1 MAEIYGVDRFRK
13 SPNHYTMLFNI
24 MNGESVQVNYF
35 LKPTGFSN
43 FHLNSTIIA
52 YMSLNSS
59 TDISLL
65 KEKMFPKFPF
75 KNLIPDEVLHFK

>member
-1 MAEIYGVDRFRK
+1 
-13 SPNHYTMLFNI
+13 

-75 KNLIPDEVLHFK
+75 KNLIPDEVLHFKWLTVVSDQIFTVNNKFPKEM